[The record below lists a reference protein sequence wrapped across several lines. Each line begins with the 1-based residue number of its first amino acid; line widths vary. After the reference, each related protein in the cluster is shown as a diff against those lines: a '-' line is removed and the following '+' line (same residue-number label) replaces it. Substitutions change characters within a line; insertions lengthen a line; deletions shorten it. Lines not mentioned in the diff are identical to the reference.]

1 MFDKIPAINLNFLT
15 PPEPAV
21 EVSPQTKNLPD
32 VKAKLLILGSGPAGL
47 TAAIYAGR
55 AGLAPLVLGGCDHG
69 QLDITET
76 VENYPGFPEG
86 ILGPQLTSL
95 FTQQAEKFG
104 AQIVMETAEAF
115 EVLQPKLVSLG
126 LPLLDP
132 YRFIITTAQTRYH
145 AQAVIV
151 ATGASALWLGLP
163 SEERLRGH
171 GVSACATCDGYF
183 FKGQTVAVIGGGD
196 TAAEEALFLA
206 NLAAKVY
213 LVVRRAELR
222 ASKILQERLVANPK
236 IEMLFERT
244 VQEILG
250 DEKVHALSLLK
261 TNGEVET
268 LAVTGVFVAIGYHPN
283 SELFSETLFTTEHGY
298 LLTEGTSTASLV
310 EGVFVAGDVRDFRYR
325 QAVTAAADGAR
336 AAIDAEHWLSL
347 QD

>member
-1 MFDKIPAINLNFLT
+1 
-15 PPEPAV
+15 
-21 EVSPQTKNLPD
+21 
-32 VKAKLLILGSGPAGL
+32 
-47 TAAIYAGR
+47 
-55 AGLAPLVLGGCDHG
+55 
-69 QLDITET
+69 
-76 VENYPGFPEG
+76 
-86 ILGPQLTSL
+86 LGPQLTSL

>member
-1 MFDKIPAINLNFLT
+1 MFNKIPAINLNFLT
-15 PPEPAV
+15 PPEPRP
-21 EVSPQTKNLPD
+21 EVNPQGEILSSIKT
-32 VKAKLLILGSGPAGL
+32 KLLILGSGPAGL

-55 AGLAPLVLGGCDHG
+55 AGLAPLVLGGYDHG

-86 ILGPQLTSL
+86 ILGPQLTRL

-104 AQIVMETAEAF
+104 AQIVMETAESF

-132 YRFIITTAQTRYH
+132 YRFVIKTAQTRYH

-151 ATGASALWLGLP
+151 ATGASALWLGLA

-213 LVVRRAELR
+213 LVVRRSELR
-222 ASKILQERLVANPK
+222 ASKILQQRLVAHPK
-236 IEMLFERT
+236 IEILFGRT

-250 DEKVHALSLLK
+250 DQKVSGLSLVK
-261 TNGEVET
+261 TNGETET
-268 LAVTGVFVAIGYHPN
+268 LSVAGIFVAIGYHPN
-283 SELFSETLFTTEHGY
+283 SELFSELLFTTEQGY
-298 LLTEGTSTASLV
+298 LLTESASTASLV
-310 EGVFVAGDVRDFRYR
+310 EGVFIAGDVRDFRYR

-347 QD
+347 QN

>member
-1 MFDKIPAINLNFLT
+1 MFNKIPAINLNFLT
-15 PPEPAV
+15 SPEPTT
-21 EVSPQTKNLPD
+21 QINIQGKILPSI
-32 VKAKLLILGSGPAGL
+32 KTKLLILGSGPAGL

-95 FTQQAEKFG
+95 FTQQAQKFG
-104 AQIVMETAEAF
+104 AQIVMETAESF

-132 YRFIITTAQTRYH
+132 YRFVITTTQTRYH

-151 ATGASALWLGLP
+151 ATGASALWLGLA

-206 NLAAKVY
+206 NLARHVY
-213 LVVRRAELR
+213 LVVRRRELR
-222 ASKILQERLVANPK
+222 ASKILQERLLSNPK
-236 IEMLFERT
+236 IEILFGRT

-250 DEKVHALSLLK
+250 SEKVSGIKLLK
-261 TNGEVET
+261 TDEATET
-268 LAVTGVFVAIGYHPN
+268 LALDGVFVAIGYHPN
-283 SELFSETLFTTEHGY
+283 SELFGELLFTTEQGY
-298 LLTEGTSTASLV
+298 LLTETTSTESLV
-310 EGVFVAGDVRDFRYR
+310 EGVFIAGDVRDFRYR

>member
-1 MFDKIPAINLNFLT
+1 MFNKIPTINLNFLT
-15 PPEPAV
+15 PPEPTP
-21 EVSPQTKNLPD
+21 EVNPQTRNLPS
-32 VKAKLLILGSGPAGL
+32 VKTKLLILGSGPAGL

-55 AGLAPLVLGGCDHG
+55 AGLSPLVLGGCDHG

-76 VENYPGFPEG
+76 VENYPGFPAG

-104 AQIVMETAEAF
+104 AQIVMQTAEAF
-115 EVLQPKLVSLG
+115 EVLRPKLVSLG
-126 LPLLDP
+126 SPLRDP

-151 ATGASALWLGLP
+151 ATGASALWLGLA

-206 NLAAKVY
+206 NLAAKVF
-213 LVVRRAELR
+213 LVVRRNELR
-222 ASKILQERLVANPK
+222 ASKILQDRLLNSPK
-236 IEMLFERT
+236 IEILFERT

-250 DEKVHALSLLK
+250 TGKVSGLSLVK
-261 TNGEVET
+261 TGGEVET
-268 LAVTGVFVAIGYHPN
+268 LAVEGVFVAIGYHPN
-283 SELFSETLFTTEHGY
+283 SELFSEALFTTEHGY

-310 EGVFVAGDVRDFRYR
+310 EGVFIAGDVRDFRYR